1 MKLNVLFISL
11 ALSFAVSGAFAAGH
25 KKAETHAK
33 PAETSA
39 KPADASKDD
48 KAVLKADAAPE
59 VKAAIEA
66 ADKADSA
73 AKKAGF
79 EWFVK
84 DKTMSD
90 YLQDAIK
97 ASNDGDKETALK
109 LAKKVEAAG
118 TAGLDQAE
126 KAKTAGPTF

>member
-11 ALSFAVSGAFAAGH
+11 ALSFAVTGAFAADH
-25 KKAETHAK
+25 KKVAEAK
-33 PAETSA
+33 PVAA
-39 KPADASKDD
+39 AAKDD
-48 KAVLKADAAPE
+48 KVALKDNADPE

-66 ADKADSA
+66 ADKANSA

-79 EWFVK
+79 EWFMK
-84 DKTMSD
+84 DKSMSEH
-90 YLQDAIK
+90 LQDAIK